1 MKRAISLISYHFN
14 TDLKQARETLKGLVL
29 TAPYFKNKFNNKK

>member
-1 MKRAISLISYHFN
+1 MKRAISLTAYHFN

-29 TAPYFKNKFNNKK
+29 TTPYFKNKFNNKK